1 LTKGARE
8 SDTQFRCFG
17 TEGPGERRP
26 QVCVV
31 ALEQHEP
38 VGLSLT
44 RQLGISALSEG
55 DEVRG
60 VATAQ
65 VGSRIQLVQPLD
77 SVFPDCLEHR
87 EALAG
92 VPEKALVNQ
101 RL

>member
-1 LTKGARE
+1 
-8 SDTQFRCFG
+8 
-17 TEGPGERRP
+17 
-26 QVCVV
+26 
-31 ALEQHEP
+31 
-38 VGLSLT
+38 
-44 RQLGISALSEG
+44 
-55 DEVRG
+55 VRG